1 MSSTDWSSEFPF
13 VPPFE
18 FDVGKR
24 SELFPRAL
32 HVLATWGCCEAYDNL
47 LADARRKADSLV
59 RSAVSPIIGEAA
71 KPYSIPID
79 YIEEQKGRAEYLLE
93 FLLELR
99 WAEIVPVIGRERL
112 SCDYRKMKFAWD
124 KIPIPMFGKLDKGKG
139 LRPFGA
145 AILTALAAKPG
156 VVQSVAEILAYI
168 ARLPGAHLID
178 EEAKFSGNVDHVRKA
193 ISDYTGIDKRILTD
207 EIIQCVNHRQGLWL
221 LNLTP
226 QEVRFVA
233 PPLMPTAE
241 SSKSGTLSTDS
252 TAF

>member
-1 MSSTDWSSEFPF
+1 MSSTDWSSGFPF

-18 FDVGKR
+18 FDVSKR

-32 HVLATWGCCEAYDNL
+32 HVLATWGCCEFYDNL
-47 LADARRKADSLV
+47 LADVRRKADSLV
-59 RSAVSPIIGEAA
+59 RSTVSPIIGEAV

-93 FLLELR
+93 FLLELPL
-99 WAEIVPVIGRERL
+99 AEVVPVIGRERL
-112 SCDYRKMKFAWD
+112 LCDYRKLKFAFD
-124 KIPIPMFGKLDKGKG
+124 KVPILMTRNVPKGMEG

-156 VVQSVAEILAYI
+156 IVQSTAEILAYI
-168 ARLPGAHLID
+168 ERLPGVRLLG
-178 EEAKFSGNVDHVRKA
+178 EEAKFSGNVDHLRKA
-193 ISDYTGIDKRILTD
+193 ISDQTGIDKQILT
-207 EIIQCVNHRQGLWL
+207 EQIIQCVNRKQGLWL

-226 QEVRFVA
+226 QEIRFVA

-241 SSKSGTLSTDS
+241 SSN
-252 TAF
+252 